1 MTYKEFQQ
9 KVTLELASIYDN
21 DEAEQ
26 ITWMLLEEAS
36 GFSRSKLR
44 TLDREEISETFTFRV
59 YKYLHSLMQHQPVQ
73 YAFGYAWFYKQ
84 KFFVDAAVL
93 IPRKETEE
101 LVYRVVKEYRGRK
114 ASILDMGTGSGC
126 IAISLQLELP
136 EADVMAIDISSEAL
150 KVAVKNAANLN
161 AAKVRFE
168 QLDILNQSACS
179 GLEKFDAIVSN
190 PPYITEVEKAD
201 MKNNVLQH
209 EPHQALFVTNNDP
222 LQFYKAITA
231 LALKHL
237 NKGGML
243 FLECNESFA
252 SQVAELLQQNNFTE
266 TEILKDMQGKDRM
279 VTAKFQQ

>member
-9 KVTLELASIYDN
+9 KVTSELASIYDN

-84 KFFVDAAVL
+84 KFFVDATVL

-114 ASILDMGTGSGC
+114 ASILDIGTGSGC
-126 IAISLQLELP
+126 IAVSLQLELP

-150 KVAVKNAANLN
+150 KMAKKNAANLN

-168 QLDILNQSACS
+168 QLDVLNQSACS

-190 PPYITEVEKAD
+190 PPYITEAEKTD
-201 MKNNVLQH
+201 MKNNVLLH
-209 EPHQALFVTNNDP
+209 EPHQALFVPNNDP

-237 NKGGML
+237 NKGGMV

-252 SQVAELLQQNNFTE
+252 LQVADLLHQNNFTE
-266 TEILKDMQGKDRM
+266 TEVLKDMQGKDRM
-279 VTAKFQQ
+279 VTAKFQ